1 MLANST
7 FYQLMQE
14 GGWVM
19 WGLLVFSFTTVAVAV
34 QRALVL
40 RRAGGNPAPLFAAV
54 QQAVL
59 RDGSREKAVAA
70 CRRTGGVV
78 ASLLVAGLLRTNEPQ
93 ERLERVL
100 EGAAGFELRRL
111 GRGLG
116 ILSTVAVTAP
126 LLGFLGTVTGMMASF
141 QAFVE
146 HGISNP
152 AMVALGISEAL
163 TTTAGGL
170 VVAIPAQLL
179 YQALAGRLHRI
190 EGELETAANFLLDVL
205 YRPDLV
211 RITNS

>member
-1 MLANST
+1 MLVDST
-7 FYQLMQE
+7 LFRLMQD

-40 RRAGGNPAPLFAAV
+40 RRAGGNPARLFIAV
-54 QQAVL
+54 QQALL
-59 RDGSREKAVAA
+59 RDGSRDKAVVV
-70 CRRTGGVV
+70 CRNTGGVV
-78 ASLLVAGLLRTNEPQ
+78 ASLLVAGLSRADEPQ

-146 HGISNP
+146 HGINNP

-190 EGELETAANFLLDVL
+190 EGDLEAAANFLVDVL

-211 RITNS
+211 RITDS